1 MGPPDTLR
9 KQFRLRL
16 LGYTGK
22 DRSPSWGLHLGDRS
36 ALTHTAVLFILRAVE
51 TKTVWAVWVC
61 RDQWIPL
68 GVNWAPDKSQFG
80 SFK

>member
-22 DRSPSWGLHLGDRS
+22 DRSPPWGLHLGDRS
-36 ALTHTAVLFILRAVE
+36 ALTHTAVLFILRTSLTNRRCELRGSV
-51 TKTVWAVWVC
+51 
-61 RDQWIPL
+61 DLL
-68 GVNWAPDKSQFG
+68 GA
-80 SFK
+80 

>member
-22 DRSPSWGLHLGDRS
+22 DRSPLWGLHLGDRS
-36 ALTHTAVLFILRAVE
+36 ALTHTAVLFILRTSLTNRRCVLRGS
-51 TKTVWAVWVC
+51 V
-61 RDQWIPL
+61 DLL
-68 GVNWAPDKSQFG
+68 GA
-80 SFK
+80 